1 MSKALRFISAL
12 GAVFFVTAGLS
23 ACGGGLPSD
32 AVVQVS
38 GTSITKAAFSHW
50 VGVAA
55 TSTTSGVGGK
65 PVLPE
70 PPDYTACINHL
81 AATTPAVKGQVAP
94 THAQLKTQCETQ
106 YKSLKQE
113 VLGFLITSEWV
124 LAEAKA
130 LGVNVTDAEVRKQ
143 FLSIKSQQFPKA
155 AEFEKFLATSG
166 QTVSDLL
173 YRVKLNLF
181 SSKVEQKILK
191 NHGTVTPAQIEKY
204 YNANKARFGSPE
216 KRAVQVILTKTEAA
230 AKKAKSEIESGQ
242 SFASVAK
249 KTSIDPT
256 SKPTG
261 GLLTEVIKGQ
271 LTKGIDEAV
280 FSASTGV
287 LGGPVKTLFGY
298 YVYQVTKITPGSA
311 SSFAQVKASIKTQ
324 LTATQQQ
331 TALTNFKKEF
341 VKKWTAQTDC
351 RSGFVVAD
359 CKQYKAPKGAS
370 TTTTPAG

>member
-1 MSKALRFISAL
+1 VSKALRYISAL

-38 GTSITKAAFSHW
+38 GTSITNAAFNHW
-50 VGVAA
+50 MEVAA
-55 TSTTSGVGGK
+55 TSTTTGTGGK
-65 PVLPE
+65 PVLPV
-70 PPDYTACINHL
+70 PPDYTACIAHL
-81 AATTPAVKGQVAP
+81 AAIAPATKGQTAP
-94 THAQLKTQCETQ
+94 THAQLKSQCATQ
-106 YKSLKQE
+106 YKSLQQE
-113 VLGFLITSEWV
+113 VLGFLITSQWV

-130 LGVNVTDAEVRKQ
+130 LGVNVSDAEVRKQ

-155 AEFEKFLATSG
+155 ADFEKFLASSG

-173 YRVKLNLF
+173 YRVKLNMF

-191 NHGTVTPAQIEKY
+191 SKSTVTPAQIEKY
-204 YNANKARFGSPE
+204 YNENKSRFGTPE
-216 KRAVQVILTKTEAA
+216 KRSVKIILTKTEAA
-230 AKKAKSEIESGQ
+230 AKTAKSEIASGQ

-256 SKPTG
+256 SKAAG
-261 GLLTEVIKGQ
+261 GLVAEVIKGQ
-271 LTKGIDEAV
+271 EPKGLDEAV
-280 FSASTGV
+280 FSAKPNV
-287 LGGPVKTLFGY
+287 LGGPIKTAFGY
-298 YVYQVTKITPGSA
+298 YIYEVKSITPGSQQ
-311 SSFAQVKASIKTQ
+311 SFAQSKAAIKAQ
-324 LTATQQQ
+324 LSATQQQ
-331 TALTNFKKEF
+331 GALTKFKKEF